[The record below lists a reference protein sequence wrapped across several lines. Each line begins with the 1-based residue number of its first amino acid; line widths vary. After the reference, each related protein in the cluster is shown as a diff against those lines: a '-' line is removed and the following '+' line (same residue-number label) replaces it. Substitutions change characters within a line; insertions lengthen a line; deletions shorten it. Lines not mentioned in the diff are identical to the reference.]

1 MSIATVVAT
10 RSPCLRRQIGAI
22 IVRDKHIISTGYN
35 GPPSGFAHCA
45 DIGGCMR
52 AMAGIKSGTQHD
64 VCRAVHAEQNAII
77 QAAIHGVSTMGATL
91 YCTNSPC
98 RICAAMI
105 VNAGIKRYITDNQYP
120 DTMGVQTLIDGN
132 VEFLMNL

>member
-1 MSIATVVAT
+1 
-10 RSPCLRRQIGAI
+10 
-22 IVRDKHIISTGYN
+22 
-35 GPPSGFAHCA
+35 
-45 DIGGCMR
+45 MR

-77 QAAIHGVSTMGATL
+77 QAAIHGVSTMGATI